1 MPNNNL
7 IKIDVQAF
15 RTQLGL
21 NLFHERDSRNMSSEL
36 LAQKVGVSPAYINQ
50 LEAGR
55 KTPSL
60 DVIVSIAN
68 VLGITINQLL
78 ANTYFAPQLTMSK
91 NPLAARLALLSDHDR
106 RYVEEF
112 LELDLKWHPSIQH
125 KHRRTFKSV
134 KNKKKEN

>member
-1 MPNNNL
+1 MQDTK
-7 IKIDVQAF
+7 IEIDVQAF
-15 RTQLGL
+15 RTQFGL
-21 NLFHERDSRNMSSEL
+21 NLYRERTSRSMSSEL
-36 LAQKVGVSPAYINQ
+36 LAQKVGIRPEYVNQ

-78 ANTYFAPQLTMSK
+78 VGTYSASPLNLRK
-91 NPLAARLALLSDHDR
+91 NPLAARLALLSDTNR

-112 LELDLKWHPSIQH
+112 LELDIKWHPRT
-125 KHRRTFKSV
+125 KRRLRRTLKSV
-134 KNKKKEN
+134 KNQKKEK